1 MQWICFMIKL
11 WSVMC
16 SRFWKLNLQILAR
29 YYTWVGEALEQKW
42 PSESLALNTVSDTS
56 CSARLQFLVH
66 LYTDVNRLVARLPSL
81 LDSVTV
87 SLGSLSQQGQELL
100 KSEWNVMIS
109 LILILPLLYEEQFHS
124 VEIALLVTLRTSL
137 PSVQC
142 GIT

>member
-1 MQWICFMIKL
+1 
-11 WSVMC
+11 MC

-87 SLGSLSQQGQELL
+87 SLGSLSQQGQELP
-100 KSEWNVMIS
+100 KSE
-109 LILILPLLYEEQFHS
+109 
-124 VEIALLVTLRTSL
+124 
-137 PSVQC
+137 
-142 GIT
+142 